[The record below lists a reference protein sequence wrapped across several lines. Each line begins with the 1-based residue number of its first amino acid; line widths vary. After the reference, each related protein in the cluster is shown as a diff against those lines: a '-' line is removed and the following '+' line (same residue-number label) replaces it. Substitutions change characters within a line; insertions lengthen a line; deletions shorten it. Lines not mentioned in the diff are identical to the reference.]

1 MKRALDMNVQSEIN
15 KRFEMAKKMIEESS
29 SVVESQSSVAATG
42 PSKKKNVQFAPNVKT
57 KLEVKQE
64 DNLISEESISESIQG
79 LESVSVS
86 IRSAQAQ
93 PTKTAQRESSEISSD
108 RYSDD
113 FAESASK
120 GSEKESSRSTKL

>member
-42 PSKKKNVQFAPNVKT
+42 PSKKKNVYFAPNVKT

-86 IRSAQAQ
+86 IRSA
-93 PTKTAQRESSEISSD
+93 
-108 RYSDD
+108 
-113 FAESASK
+113 
-120 GSEKESSRSTKL
+120 